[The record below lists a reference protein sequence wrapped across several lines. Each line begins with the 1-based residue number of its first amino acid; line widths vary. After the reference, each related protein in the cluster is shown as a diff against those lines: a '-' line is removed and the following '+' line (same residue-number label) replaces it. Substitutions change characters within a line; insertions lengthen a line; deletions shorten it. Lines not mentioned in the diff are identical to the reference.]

1 MDLRLFMKNKT
12 HIFVLFLILMSLSS
26 CYNYKSLRLLQDKN
40 RNLPTYDSTK
50 YVDYRIQVND
60 EIVYRLITSDE
71 TISKIISPQAGSSSS
86 QNQMSYRVYPDST
99 IDLPFIS
106 HIPVA
111 GLTLSEGTKVIEKRF
126 SELVPDAIVKLS
138 LANKTFTIFG
148 DAGSGIFPIY
158 KEKMTIFQAL
168 SMSGD
173 FNETS
178 DRKHVR
184 IIRDTDKGTEILDFD
199 IRPKS
204 LIDSKYYFIYPNDII
219 YVQRQFS
226 SFYKVNNYSA
236 LLGVITFSL
245 SLLFSVLNY
254 TK

>member
-1 MDLRLFMKNKT
+1 
-12 HIFVLFLILMSLSS
+12 
-26 CYNYKSLRLLQDKN
+26 LQDKN
-40 RNLPTYDSTK
+40 KTLPVYEKST

-60 EIVYRLITSDE
+60 ELVYRLITSDQ
-71 TISKIISPQAGSSSS
+71 TISKLITPSAGQSQAT
-86 QNQMSYRVYPDST
+86 YRVYPDST

-111 GLTLSEGTKVIEKRF
+111 GLTINEATKVIEKRLKTF
-126 SELVPDAIVKLS
+126 IPDAVIKLGLS
-138 LANKTFTIFG
+138 NKTFTIFG
-148 DAGSGIFPIY
+148 DAGSGIYPIY
-158 KEKMTIFQAL
+158 KEKLTIFDAL

-178 DRKHVR
+178 DRKHIR
-184 IIRDTDKGTEILDFD
+184 IIRDTEKGTQILDFD

-204 LIDSKYYFIYPNDII
+204 VIDSKYYYIYPNDII
-219 YVQRQFS
+219 YIQREFS

>member
-1 MDLRLFMKNKT
+1 
-12 HIFVLFLILMSLSS
+12 
-26 CYNYKSLRLLQDKN
+26 LRLLQDKN
-40 RNLPTYDSTK
+40 KSLPDYEKSD
-50 YVDYRIQVND
+50 YIDYRIQVND
-60 EIVYRLITSDE
+60 EITYRLITADE
-71 TISKIISPQAGSSSS
+71 TISKLITSSASG
-86 QNQMSYRVYPDST
+86 QNQISYRVYTDST

-106 HIPVA
+106 HIRVA
-111 GLTLSEGTKVIEKRF
+111 GLTLNEASKVIEKRF
-126 SELVPDAIVKLS
+126 KELIPDAVIKLS

-158 KEKMTIFQAL
+158 KEKLTIFQAL

-178 DRKHVR
+178 DRKHIR
-184 IIRDTDKGTEILDFD
+184 IIRDTNMGTQILDFD
-199 IRPKS
+199 IRPES
-204 LIDSKYYFIYPNDII
+204 IIDSKYYYVYPNDII
-219 YVQRQFS
+219 YVQREFS
-226 SFYKVNNYSA
+226 SFYKVNSYSA

>member
-1 MDLRLFMKNKT
+1 M
-12 HIFVLFLILMSLSS
+12 
-26 CYNYKSLRLLQDKN
+26 RLLQDKSGS
-40 RNLPTYDSTK
+40 LPTYEKSN
-50 YVDYRIQVND
+50 YIDYRIQVND
-60 EIVYRLITSDE
+60 EIIYRLITSDE
-71 TISKIISPQAGSSSS
+71 TISKIISSSGGQS
-86 QNQMSYRVYPDST
+86 QLSYRVYPDST

-111 GLTLSEGTKVIEKRF
+111 GLTLNEASKVIEKRF
-126 SELVPDAIVKLS
+126 KELIPDAIVKLTLS
-138 LANKTFTIFG
+138 NKTFTIFG

-158 KEKMTIFQAL
+158 KEKLTIFEAL

-178 DRKHVR
+178 DRKHIR
-184 IIRDTDKGTEILDFD
+184 IIRDNEKGTQILDFD

-204 LIDSKYYFIYPNDII
+204 IIDSKYYYIYPNDII
-219 YVQRQFS
+219 YIRREFS